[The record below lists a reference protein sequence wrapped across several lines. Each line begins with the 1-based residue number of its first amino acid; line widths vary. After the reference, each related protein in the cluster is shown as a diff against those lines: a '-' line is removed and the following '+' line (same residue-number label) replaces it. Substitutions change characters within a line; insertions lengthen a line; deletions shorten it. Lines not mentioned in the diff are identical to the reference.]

1 MKSKRLMPFLTAAV
15 MLFSSLSPL
24 SCLSVSAE
32 EKEVTVNGLNFTIS
46 NGEATL
52 TGATKSP
59 VNLVVPS
66 TVNGVPVTKIGEDA
80 FYENKVIETVSVPSS
95 VKVMEA
101 EAFRYCEN
109 LTKVTMAE
117 GVQSI
122 GSVQFYFCQKL
133 KEINIPKSLTS
144 IGSQCFTSTAWIY
157 DQRAKSKNGLVIFNN
172 ILIDGV
178 EATGNCKIPETVTQI
193 AANAFI
199 NSEIYQVFIPKS
211 ISYIPQGAFSY
222 CKKLAGVTVANP
234 NCVFACMEE
243 NKGEDIYYCC
253 FFNIATSTGGFNF
266 SGPMR
271 GYLGSTAQAYAEKH
285 HVWFNIQGDIDRDG
299 KLTADDSNLILIEY
313 LTTDVLNGATTM
325 TREQAKSAD
334 YDFDDKITADDAND
348 VLYAYLDALM

>member
-1 MKSKRLMPFLTAAV
+1 MKSKKLLQLLTAAV
-15 MLFSSLSPL
+15 MLLSSLMLLP
-24 SCLSVSAE
+24 CLSVSAADQ
-32 EKEVTVNGLNFTIS
+32 EVTVNGLNYTIS
-46 NGEATL
+46 NGQATL
-52 TGATKSP
+52 TGATKTP

-122 GSVQFYFCQKL
+122 GPVQFYFCQKL

-144 IGSQCFTSTAWIY
+144 IGSQCFTSTPWIY
-157 DQRAKSKNGLVIFNN
+157 DQREKSKNGLVIFNN

-193 AANAFI
+193 VSNAFI

-211 ISYIPQGAFSY
+211 VSYIPPGTFSY

-234 NCVFACMEE
+234 NCVFACMEK
-243 NKGEDIYYCC
+243 NKGEDVYCC

-299 KLTADDSNLILIEY
+299 MLTPDDANLVLIEY
-313 LTTDVLNGATTM
+313 LTVNVMNGASTM

-334 YDFDDKITADDAND
+334 YDFDDKITADDANS
-348 VLYAYLDALM
+348 VLFGYLDALM